1 MKKRFAEYRKL
12 CVSDKIFYGVVDII
26 MLIMLV
32 AVLIPLLYVI
42 SSSISQPSEVLRG
55 KVLILPKGLSLDG
68 YKAVFKDSRIIT
80 GYLNTI
86 LYTGSITLF
95 AVIVNIM
102 FAYPLSRPD
111 LVGGKFFM
119 MLITFSMLFSG
130 GIVPTYILMKDL
142 HLIDT
147 RWSII
152 LPSLISAYNLIIA
165 RTFFQTSVPK
175 ELLEAAQLDGC
186 NNLRFIWSIVLPL
199 SKAIIAVLALYYGVA
214 AWNNWFSAYIYLGDI
229 NKYPLQLVLKE
240 ILFGNS
246 TSSAAATGSV
256 GGDSSELDALSESIK
271 YACIMISCLPVW
283 CLFPFVQKYFVQG
296 VMIGSVKG

>member
-55 KVLILPKGLSLDG
+55 KVFILPKGLSLDG

-256 GGDSSELDALSESIK
+256 GGDSSELDANAAIPS
-271 YACIMISCLPVW
+271 AT
-283 CLFPFVQKYFVQG
+283 
-296 VMIGSVKG
+296 VKGYN